1 MKKSDL
7 FCSLY
12 LCFFWP
18 CSNEGSFVGI
28 CGERGAGKSTL
39 YKLLMRLYDPTE
51 GEISIGGHPLVYYNP
66 IWLRSQIGI
75 SVQDPAIFRFKSL
88 KDNVVYGSE
97 ERLKRF
103 NVGPI
108 QTDKYIERV
117 LKKANIWKHFKDTK
131 KFPQGL
137 K

>member
-1 MKKSDL
+1 
-7 FCSLY
+7 
-12 LCFFWP
+12 
-18 CSNEGSFVGI
+18 
-28 CGERGAGKSTL
+28 L